1 MEFEGIAF
9 PSGENGG
16 PISLSEAE
24 LCECVETK
32 LPVRLECEGS
42 AFGECEL
49 FLRDDGHL
57 WVRGVLDADSELAR
71 TVYEDIKRGVLR
83 GIAMEMS
90 ARHHPTTNTYDSIVL
105 EAISI
110 CKNPKFACCMIT
122 KPM

>member
-9 PSGENGG
+9 PPGENGG

-24 LCECVETK
+24 LRECVGTK
-32 LPVRLECEGS
+32 LPIRLECEGP

-49 FLRDDGHL
+49 FMGDDGNL
-57 WVRGVLDADSELAR
+57 WVRGTLDADSAIAK
-71 TVYEDIKRGVLR
+71 TVYGDVRRGVLR
-83 GIAMEMS
+83 GIAMEMT
-90 ARHHPTTNTYDSIVL
+90 ALHHPTTNTYDSITL

-110 CKNPKFACCMIT
+110 CKNPRFACCKIT